1 MRTASGSNQELLPWV
16 QKHYIHS
23 ELKSNAVV
31 LQSILYVYDKSIV
44 WEIKERTSTI
54 KSCYRLFPHPHMT
67 SDRTLLH

>member
-31 LQSILYVYDKSIV
+31 LQPILYVYDKSIV
-44 WEIKERTSTI
+44 WEIK
-54 KSCYRLFPHPHMT
+54 
-67 SDRTLLH
+67 